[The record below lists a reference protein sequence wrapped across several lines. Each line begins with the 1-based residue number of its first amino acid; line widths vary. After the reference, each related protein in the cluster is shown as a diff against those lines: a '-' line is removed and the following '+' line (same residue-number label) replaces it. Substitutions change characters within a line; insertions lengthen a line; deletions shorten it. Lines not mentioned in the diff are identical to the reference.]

1 MRPTSAALRLQIESA
16 LAGRVISPFRLR
28 EPEPT
33 CTAPTGIPAL
43 DESTGGL
50 PRGSLTEIYGP
61 VSSGKTSIL
70 LSTLAGR
77 TRNAEACALVDAQD
91 AFDPNVAQTAGVHL
105 EQVLWVRCRSLDQ
118 ALRSTDLLLHG
129 GGFGLIALDLADA
142 PARVVRQIPLNVW
155 FRLRRAVEST
165 PTILL
170 VLSQES
176 NAKTCASLVLRLQK
190 ETAAWSLHSR
200 NNAGRIFHTPS
211 CLLEG
216 WTSEAEIVRTRIQRA
231 TAHCID
237 IDRSSVSRQDARKI
251 VRFAVCADPRHEN
264 EPTLPVPSRARKKE
278 RKQNPG

>member
-1 MRPTSAALRLQIESA
+1 MRPTSAALRLQVESA

-33 CTAPTGIPAL
+33 CTVPTGIPAL

-91 AFDPNVAQTAGVHL
+91 TFDPNVAQTAGVHL

-231 TAHCID
+231 TAHYID
-237 IDRSSVSRQDARKI
+237 IDRSSVSRQDAGKI
-251 VRFAVCADPRHEN
+251 VRFAVCADPRHEM
-264 EPTLPVPSRARKKE
+264 ARKKE